1 MIKDFG
7 PCNSVHFAGSSFGR
21 HLLLNPRIG
30 DEETT
35 RTSRQS
41 TLITLEPSFFLVF
54 QTTRVA
60 FNLSPSILDVFSPN
74 LVINALG
81 IEPSLRN
88 NDAIDTILTL
98 LNEHFGTSPKHK
110 LIHMAKSLTMTTHRR
125 NEIIFYQGDV
135 ADK

>member
-1 MIKDFG
+1 M
-7 PCNSVHFAGSSFGR
+7 
-21 HLLLNPRIG
+21 NPRIG
-30 DEETT
+30 DEETA

-74 LVINALG
+74 LVISALR

-88 NDAIDTILTL
+88 NDAIETILTL

-110 LIHMAKSLTMTTHRR
+110 QIQLAKSLTMTTHQR
-125 NEIIFYQGDV
+125 NEIVFYQGDV
-135 ADK
+135 ANK